1 MAFYKLDEI
10 MGRVASEGGS
20 AEMRIVREETFG
32 ACVNIGEITT
42 AAAGDTDLLAE
53 LVMVVNEQH
62 RFATLARFGGTHHAG
77 STGTNDDHIKRSA
90 QRLTSSRRKQP
101 SK

>member
-10 MGRVASEGGS
+10 MGRVAGEGGS

-42 AAAGDTDLLAE
+42 ASARYTDLLAE
-53 LVMVVNEQH
+53 LVIVVNEQH

-77 STGTNDDHIKRSA
+77 STGTNDDHIKRGA
-90 QRLTSSRRKQP
+90 QRLTSLRRKQS

>member
-20 AEMRIVREETFG
+20 AEMRIVREEAFG

-42 AAAGDTDLLAE
+42 AAAGNTDLLAD
-53 LVMVVNEQH
+53 LVIMVNE
-62 RFATLARFGGTHHAG
+62 
-77 STGTNDDHIKRSA
+77 
-90 QRLTSSRRKQP
+90 
-101 SK
+101 

>member
-10 MGRVASEGGS
+10 LRRIAGEGGS
-20 AEMRIVREETFG
+20 AEMRIVREKTFG
-32 ACVNIGEITT
+32 ARVDIGEIAT

-53 LVMVVNEQH
+53 LVVVVNEQH